1 MHDLFRFTM
10 NPLELFIRGTLM
22 YLGLVL
28 VLRFILRR
36 DVGSLSTPDV
46 LFIVI
51 IADAAQNAMAGEY
64 KSVSDGAVLIG
75 TLVAWNLAL
84 DWLSFRFVAFR
95 KLIESPALP
104 LIVDGKLIRR
114 NLKKEWITVEE
125 VEAKLR
131 EAGIAD
137 ITAVRKAVL
146 ESDGELGIIQRDAKP
161 ARRKSA
167 KPGP

>member
-1 MHDLFRFTM
+1 
-10 NPLELFIRGTLM
+10 
-22 YLGLVL
+22 
-28 VLRFILRR
+28 
-36 DVGSLSTPDV
+36 
-46 LFIVI
+46 
-51 IADAAQNAMAGEY
+51 MARC
-64 KSVSDGAVLIG
+64 SSARW
-75 TLVAWNLAL
+75 VAWNLAL

-104 LIVDGKLIRR
+104 LIVDGKLLRR